1 MRAMTAAE
9 MVKVYVAN
17 NEARRNQTMID
28 SVYAPELKAAIAN
41 YAKTAMPAFKVSE
54 QWKTQLAEIAANQPK
69 MQFPKIEIP
78 QSLLEQMGKQIQ
90 LQNQDLIKIAKKH
103 AALFGGVKFQ
113 LPENYLEA
121 AAVWRGQLADEAAAD
136 DPNVAGERL
145 RKLAREREAIIK
157 CLYRIGLGLEG
168 FAYVP
173 KSGVPHFIGFLFLLA
188 AMFGEVADEFLSED
202 DDLD

>member
-17 NEARRNQTMID
+17 NEARRNQAIID

-41 YAKTAMPAFKVSE
+41 YARTAMSAFKVSE

-103 AALFGGVKFQ
+103 VALFGGIKFQ
-113 LPENYLEA
+113 LPEGYLEA
-121 AAVWRGQLADEAAAD
+121 AAAWREQLADEAAAD
-136 DPNVAGERL
+136 DPYVAGERL

-157 CLYRIGLGLEG
+157 CL
-168 FAYVP
+168 
-173 KSGVPHFIGFLFLLA
+173 
-188 AMFGEVADEFLSED
+188 
-202 DDLD
+202 